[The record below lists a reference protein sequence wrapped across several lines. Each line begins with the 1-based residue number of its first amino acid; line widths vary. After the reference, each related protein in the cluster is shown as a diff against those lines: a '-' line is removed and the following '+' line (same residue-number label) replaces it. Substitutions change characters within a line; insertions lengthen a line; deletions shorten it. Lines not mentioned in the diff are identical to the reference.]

1 MIWKLLPYGG
11 LIIESHSTVLRSL
24 FRICLLQGEV
34 GAPGEM
40 GPIGETG
47 IQVCTR
53 SISLKIAVLKV
64 DPRRKAFET
73 KSLVLTK
80 SKYMETFYQSED
92 GGTS

>member
-1 MIWKLLPYGG
+1 M
-11 LIIESHSTVLRSL
+11 LRSV

-40 GPIGETG
+40 GPIGEPG

-53 SISLKIAVLKV
+53 STSLKIAVLKV
-64 DPRRKAFET
+64 DPRRKPFQT